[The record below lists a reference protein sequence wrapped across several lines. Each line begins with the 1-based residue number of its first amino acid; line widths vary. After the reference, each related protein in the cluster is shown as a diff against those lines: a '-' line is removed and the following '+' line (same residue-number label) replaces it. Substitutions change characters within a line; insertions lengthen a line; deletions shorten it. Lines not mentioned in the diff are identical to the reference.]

1 MKDSQTNSHQNSHRS
16 LAETLQSILDEERTQ
31 GLSIGEIVD
40 TVEDKGFGL
49 LFILLALPSAIPLPA
64 VGYSTPFGICI
75 AIIAIQM
82 LIGRTKVGLP
92 GRLRKIRLPLKFT
105 QKMSHFSLLLL
116 KKIEWFIKPRF
127 FWIHTKA
134 GHAALSIAVLI
145 MAFFMMIPFPG
156 TNTLPAISIFV
167 IGVGIAEEDGLIA
180 IAATLLSIIAA
191 AFSGWLAYE
200 IIMKVV
206 EKAGDWIS

>member
-1 MKDSQTNSHQNSHRS
+1 MKDSQTHSNKNSHRS

-40 TVEDKGFGL
+40 TAEDKGFGL

-92 GRLRKIRLPLKFT
+92 G
-105 QKMSHFSLLLL
+105 
-116 KKIEWFIKPRF
+116 
-127 FWIHTKA
+127 
-134 GHAALSIAVLI
+134 
-145 MAFFMMIPFPG
+145 
-156 TNTLPAISIFV
+156 
-167 IGVGIAEEDGLIA
+167 
-180 IAATLLSIIAA
+180 
-191 AFSGWLAYE
+191 
-200 IIMKVV
+200 
-206 EKAGDWIS
+206 

>member
-1 MKDSQTNSHQNSHRS
+1 MKDSQTHSHQNSHRS

-49 LFILLALPSAIPLPA
+49 LFILLSLPSAIPLPA
-64 VGYSTPFGICI
+64 IGYSTPFGICI

-116 KKIEWFIKPRF
+116 KKIEFVLFLYSMQVAPRNKRKTPKP
-127 FWIHTKA
+127 
-134 GHAALSIAVLI
+134 LSLLVQ
-145 MAFFMMIPFPG
+145 
-156 TNTLPAISIFV
+156 ISRDRNLYHI
-167 IGVGIAEEDGLIA
+167 
-180 IAATLLSIIAA
+180 
-191 AFSGWLAYE
+191 
-200 IIMKVV
+200 
-206 EKAGDWIS
+206 